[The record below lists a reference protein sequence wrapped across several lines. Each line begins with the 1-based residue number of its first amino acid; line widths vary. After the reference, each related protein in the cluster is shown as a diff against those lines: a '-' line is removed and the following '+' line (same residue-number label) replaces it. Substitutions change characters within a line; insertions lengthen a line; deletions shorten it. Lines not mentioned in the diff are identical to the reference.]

1 MNSEDMSNN
10 SNNSKNEN
18 LGFADRYI
26 TAMFAPG
33 DYRLLLKLSAGK
45 IISYIMFLVL
55 LTSLIQYGI
64 PGLAAVAGY
73 GGVRNYIMK
82 ELPSFSLKDGKLEVS
97 EKYEKEDEEG
107 GLYILVDTSKESFSE
122 DDISKEML
130 SVLLISKSNIITY
143 NNLSGVSGLV
153 QEQKFS
159 DIKDVVV
166 NNETIADMA
175 PIIYIGMII
184 LYVIMYILTLL
195 RYLLSALFYALV
207 LYILSRVMTANIS
220 YGTIFKIALF
230 AQTIGS
236 IVMAV
241 ANFIGGPIFVM
252 AGSTFAMIVTVLI
265 MNRAYFK
272 IAPPPR
278 SL

>member
-10 SNNSKNEN
+10 SDNSKNEN

-33 DYRLLLKLSAGK
+33 EYNLLLKLSAGK

-82 ELPSFSLKDGKLEVS
+82 ELPSFSLKDGRLEVS
-97 EKYEKEDEEG
+97 KKYEKEDEDS

-122 DDISKEML
+122 DDISKDML
-130 SVLLISKSNIITY
+130 SVLLISKNNIITY

-159 DIKDVVV
+159 DFKNATV
-166 NNETIADMA
+166 NNETIAGIA
-175 PIIYIGMII
+175 PIIYFGLFV
-184 LYVIMYILTLL
+184 LYVLMYILTLL
-195 RYLLSALFYALV
+195 RYLMSALFYALI

-220 YGTIFKIALF
+220 YGIIFKIALF

-272 IAPPPR
+272 LVPPPR

>member
-159 DIKDVVV
+159 DFKNAIV